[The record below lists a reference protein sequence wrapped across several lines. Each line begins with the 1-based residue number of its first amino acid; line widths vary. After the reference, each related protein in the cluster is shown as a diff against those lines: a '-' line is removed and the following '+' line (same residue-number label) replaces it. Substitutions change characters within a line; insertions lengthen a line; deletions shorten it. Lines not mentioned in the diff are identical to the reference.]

1 MMARSRLD
9 ISFIIEGHFLE
20 NNIAIQSYLHMR
32 NQWMDSKTST
42 DEKYL
47 PSGKLSTLV
56 QMEDYSRLG
65 T

>member
-1 MMARSRLD
+1 MTAGPRLG

-47 PSGKLSTLV
+47 PSGNFSTLV
-56 QMEDYSRLG
+56 HMKDYSRLG